1 MTTLSDVICIR
12 QFIQNIEVI
21 PFPGVKIGCFIK
33 FLSL

>member
-1 MTTLSDVICIR
+1 MTTLSDVIYIR